1 MGISTPASRDGGR
14 RPRGG
19 LEREILACLAGADG
33 PLTPAQVL
41 ASLGE
46 DLAYTTVMTTLSR
59 LNEKG
64 ALRREPAGRAYAYS
78 LAADPEGV
86 RSIAVA
92 QRMRKLLETGGD
104 RAGVLAHFVAD
115 LRPDDEQLLADLLA
129 ESRPASGTDD
139 DAPDDDAPDD
149 DAPDD
154 HGPQPSRR
162 GTR

>member
-1 MGISTPASRDGGR
+1 MGISTPTSRQGGR

-59 LNEKG
+59 LHEKG
-64 ALRREPAGRAYAYS
+64 ALRREQAGRAYAYS
-78 LAADPEGV
+78 PAADPEGV

-92 QRMRKLLETGGD
+92 QRMRRLLETGGD

-115 LRPDDEQLLADLLA
+115 LGPDDEQLLADLLA
-129 ESRPASGTDD
+129 ESRPAA
-139 DAPDDDAPDD
+139 APDPD
-149 DAPDD
+149 
-154 HGPQPSRR
+154 GPPSTGR
-162 GTR
+162 GAR